1 MTPTNVWQK
10 AFLGGQSTR
19 AVDALHSAWQDL
31 VTFSPETF
39 CSTAKEPVLTEILCE
54 QLAANRA
61 SDRLTGM
68 WSYEVRQGRLVRS
81 GKRAAVVDRKR
92 TDIRYFTD
100 SESPALDL
108 IFEFK
113 RIDHRASR
121 RKYYTGEEGI
131 MRFVTGDYSVG
142 QPVALMV
149 GILTVHHDD
158 CVPRWRNG
166 SIHPM
171 PRPSCRSNLL
181 EVFMRVGRR
190 CSLPPRSTP
199 STAEFPP
206 KRLLTAPSWLR
217 TCFSDSRLFPDES
230 SASVHRSLTP
240 GLGIVK
246 WRRARIPAAD
256 CLQQELINY
265 GQL

>member
-54 QLAANRA
+54 HLAANRT

-158 CVPRWRNG
+158 CVPPLEKWLNSPDGKTELQIEPAG
-166 SIHPM
+166 SLHAR
-171 PRPSCRSNLL
+171 RPSMFTTAAFDTVHSRVPAKAPAHGTIVVAHMFLGFPAVPRRVVS
-181 EVFMRVGRR
+181 MRTSKSVAR
-190 CSLPPRSTP
+190 PRNRK
-199 STAEFPP
+199 A
-206 KRLLTAPSWLR
+206 A
-217 TCFSDSRLFPDES
+217 S
-230 SASVHRSLTP
+230 SANSGS
-240 GLGIVK
+240 
-246 WRRARIPAAD
+246 
-256 CLQQELINY
+256 
-265 GQL
+265 